1 MLRGRSAVFVCA
13 RGAEGSTGIAVSCRA
28 AVRTD
33 ELGPANILKAAQLV
47 TSQSVIRSRTS
58 SEPGTWFACLVRR
71 KMEIDTMARLTS
83 HQRDKLPESQ
93 FALPGHRY
101 PIEDAA
107 HAKNAK
113 ARAAQ
118 QVKKG
123 KLSAA
128 DKKKVDEKADQV
140 LKRS

>member
-1 MLRGRSAVFVCA
+1 MLEAHRILGV
-13 RGAEGSTGIAVSCRA
+13 EG
-28 AVRTD
+28 
-33 ELGPANILKAAQLV
+33 ILKAAQAA
-47 TSQSVIRSRTS
+47 TSQSVIGSRTS
-58 SEPGTWFACLVRR
+58 SEPGTWFARLTRR
-71 KMEIDTMARLTS
+71 KVEMDTMARLTS
-83 HQRDKLPESQ
+83 HRREKLPESQ

-101 PIEDAA
+101 PIEDDA

-118 QVKKG
+118 QAKKG

>member
-1 MLRGRSAVFVCA
+1 
-13 RGAEGSTGIAVSCRA
+13 
-28 AVRTD
+28 
-33 ELGPANILKAAQLV
+33 
-47 TSQSVIRSRTS
+47 
-58 SEPGTWFACLVRR
+58 
-71 KMEIDTMARLTS
+71 MARLTTR
-83 HQRDKLPESQ
+83 QRDNLPDSK

-101 PIEDAA
+101 PVEDAA

-128 DKKKVDEKADQV
+128 DKRKVDEKADQV
-140 LKRS
+140 LKKS

>member
-1 MLRGRSAVFVCA
+1 MVVRDCEGR
-13 RGAEGSTGIAVSCRA
+13 
-28 AVRTD
+28 
-33 ELGPANILKAAQLV
+33 ELLEAHRILGVEDILKAAQVV

-58 SEPGTWFACLVRR
+58 CEPGTSFARLARR
-71 KMEIDTMARLTS
+71 KMEMDTMARLTS
-83 HQRDKLPESQ
+83 HQREKLPESQ

-101 PIEDAA
+101 PVEDAA

-128 DKKKVDEKADQV
+128 DKKKVDEKADEV
-140 LKRS
+140 LKIS

>member
-1 MLRGRSAVFVCA
+1 
-13 RGAEGSTGIAVSCRA
+13 
-28 AVRTD
+28 
-33 ELGPANILKAAQLV
+33 
-47 TSQSVIRSRTS
+47 
-58 SEPGTWFACLVRR
+58 
-71 KMEIDTMARLTS
+71 METDTMARLTS
-83 HQRDKLPESQ
+83 HQRDKLPGSK

-128 DKKKVDEKADQV
+128 DKKKVDDKADEV